1 MSKIFRAAAPLTSR
15 IAPVLGAVLVLIGLM
30 ASSQLHLA
38 QVTAGSTV
46 TSDKSDYGP
55 GETVAI
61 SGSGWIPG
69 QPVALHIEESDNDL
83 PWDVSA
89 TPDAAGNFS
98 NSDFVIQTHDIGV
111 VFTLTATQ
119 GNVVATTQFTDVVG
133 TGVALN
139 GNPGGFEIQGGVVAT
154 SAMGH
159 TDWIANGG
167 GTTGLL
173 TNPGGVPMD
182 STVTYRR
189 LDAYNGT
196 DDIFSGSHAINDN
209 PNTYTWK
216 TASAGNKGDLNNVY
230 VHISKDSA
238 GHRWVTASAD
248 RLSNNGTSFVDFE
261 LTQAD
266 LTQVT
271 DVGCSSAPCGHFV
284 TNPAGAVAGD
294 PLFATGG
301 RTPNDLLVTAQYNS
315 GGALASIIVYQWKS
329 VAGTYQWVDITA
341 SIGAASAYVATNTV
355 DGVSVPYGAF
365 GGTTY
370 SKNQFVEMSIDAT
383 ALIQANVDP
392 CSGIAVRSVF
402 VRTKTSTS
410 ATSVLDDFVTPIAT
424 SFSAGFTASL
434 TQSAVSCFSGSNGSV
449 TATING
455 GTPPYTVTLGATTQ
469 TVLTDGGSSILPI

>member
-1 MSKIFRAAAPLTSR
+1 MKKILRVTIPLTSR
-15 IAPVLGAVLVLIGLM
+15 IAPALGAILILVGLL
-30 ASSQLHLA
+30 ASSQVHMA
-38 QVTAGSTV
+38 QVSTSSP
-46 TSDKSDYGP
+46 TITTNKSDYAP
-55 GETVAI
+55 GETVVM

-83 PWDVSA
+83 PWDSSA

-98 NSDFVIQTHDIGV
+98 ISEFVIQAHDIGV

-119 GNVVATTQFTDVVG
+119 GGVVATTQFTDVVG
-133 TGVALN
+133 AGIALN
-139 GNPGGFEIQGGVVAT
+139 GDPGGFEIQGGVVAT
-154 SAMGH
+154 AAMGH

-301 RTPNDLLVTAQYNS
+301 RIVNDLLVTAQYNS
-315 GGALASIIVYQWKS
+315 GGALASVIVYQWKS
-329 VAGTYQWVDITA
+329 VAGTYQRVDITA

-355 DGVSVPYGAF
+355 DGVWVPYGAF

-370 SKNQFVEMSIDAT
+370 SNDQCVEMPIDAT
-383 ALIQANVDP
+383 ALIHANVDR
-392 CSGIAVRSVF
+392 C
-402 VRTKTSTS
+402 
-410 ATSVLDDFVTPIAT
+410 
-424 SFSAGFTASL
+424 
-434 TQSAVSCFSGSNGSV
+434 C
-449 TATING
+449 
-455 GTPPYTVTLGATTQ
+455 
-469 TVLTDGGSSILPI
+469 